1 MDFFGLGNPLS
12 EENMSVVKQI
22 AKKIYGQI
30 VSVWRSKYPP
40 KLVGT
45 TNLKNREAWLEKTL
59 LRIPKGQRILDAG
72 AGELQYKKFCQHLDY
87 VSQDFGRYEG
97 KGDASGLQMGS
108 WDNSRLDIVS
118 DITNIPVESASFDAV
133 MCVEVFEHLPRPID
147 ALKEFARILRL
158 GGILIITVPVSSLI
172 HFAPFY
178 FYNGFSRYFFERFLQ
193 EEGFDLVELTP
204 NGNYFDYIAQEIR
217 RIESVAHRYIKGVP
231 EPGLVDKL
239 ATQKILNRLERF
251 SRLGEKSSEL
261 LSFGLQV
268 VARKGGRVSG
278 KKK

>member
-1 MDFFGLGNPLS
+1 VDFFGLGNPLS